1 MTAGGGAGEETGGVS
16 LVYSLLVMKSGDQEL
31 ANAVRSGD
39 LQIIQLEGE
48 TPAEIDDLR
57 EIAGR
62 LKRHMAAVGTPVLGA
77 RIEGSTEA
85 AP

>member
-1 MTAGGGAGEETGGVS
+1 MYG
-16 LVYSLLVMKSGDQEL
+16 LWVMKSGDQEL
-31 ANAVRSGD
+31 ANAVRAGD

-48 TPAEIDDLR
+48 TAAEIDDLR
-57 EIAGR
+57 EIADR

-77 RIEGSTEA
+77 RIEGSEDPTEA

>member
-1 MTAGGGAGEETGGVS
+1 M
-16 LVYSLLVMKSGDQEL
+16 

-48 TPAEIDDLR
+48 TAAEIDDLR
-57 EIAGR
+57 EIADR
-62 LKRHMAAVGTPVLGA
+62 LKRHMAAVGTPVLSA
-77 RIEGSTEA
+77 RTEGSTEA